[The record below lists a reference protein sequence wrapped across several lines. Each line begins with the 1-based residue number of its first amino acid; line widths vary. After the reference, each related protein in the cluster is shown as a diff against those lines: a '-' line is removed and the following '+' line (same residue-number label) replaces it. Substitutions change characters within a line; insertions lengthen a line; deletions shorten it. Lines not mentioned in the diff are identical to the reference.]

1 MKKNLISAIAGWKSA
16 ALLALVAMVAAVA
29 FSGVLTTQT
38 EAQAPADHTV
48 IPGGSVEFTV
58 TPPASAADAEVAQ
71 TLGTVVLDPVS
82 DLGTLEEPSPT
93 AGTDGTY
100 TFQFNAAATAAYE
113 RVTVTIPFSDADAAD
128 NQTVTIDVV
137 PVSSHAGGTAL
148 VIVNAAGTTDDVYN
162 IRSDSTGKASFAD
175 NTGRSFIICDDR
187 ETGTDV
193 TPDADASPPVGPPD
207 CDYDNGTGNTDT
219 YEGVSGQVTLRISIA
234 KDSPKGIIYVTQGDN
249 VATERQ
255 IVVGDPPAAAANFT
269 VKPATGDESA
279 AAATGSATIEVT
291 VTDDATPPGKVKGHA
306 IIFVTTDGDLKA
318 TDGACDAAS
327 EETSKTCT
335 ASTEDNGVASAELVR
350 ATAGTATVTAL
361 AGKLGAKNTEV
372 TFFGAA
378 TDVSASSEQSSVEF
392 GGTLTVTLTVTDADG
407 SAVVGAPG
415 KVALAVTDPIEGPAD
430 DAKGVTVAHEETVAA
445 DAKPSDPP
453 YCSGVKDD
461 DELNGGTNGKGQC
474 VVVVSAAGAP
484 DPATGGAWTIN
495 FELGSTDAE
504 GKPTTLTESITLT
517 VAGPPANIAND
528 AEERYDQ
535 RAVATVTLTVTDEDG
550 NLVGTQPI
558 SVDVVD
564 GSVALLDEP
573 ENTKNGEA
581 SFTFVVRSNAD
592 GSAAFLA
599 RSGDAASI
607 IEIAVGP
614 EPVEEVEEVV
624 EEVVIP
630 DLAAPTSVTIAAS
643 DDGVLSVSASGAAE
657 GDTTEAEVRA
667 NGGAWA
673 AVSEEAAAPGT
684 YQARARFVRGDES
697 TDWVYSSNVVVIPE
711 PEPEPDPP
719 TWNNELVSGQN
730 LVVWNGEDGAD
741 ASAGA
746 AEGVTAIW
754 SYNTGSGTW
763 DGYFPTAAD
772 VPGGNTLSTLS
783 NGQAYVVIV
792 E

>member
-1 MKKNLISAIAGWKSA
+1 LKKNLISAIAGWKSA

-29 FSGVLTTQT
+29 FSGVLTSTSAD
-38 EAQAPADHTV
+38 AQNGPTVVVDGLTYDGTNVDGQVSLDNPPMDDSDPPVVEPWWFRVTNAATNAEVIACTSGSTTITAPATATDGTAASDLALGAAYV
-48 IPGGSVEFTV
+48 V
-58 TPPASAADAEVAQ
+58 TAYDEDCSSAVPATALASATISMLPEVSGTDLEASPGDTVDVTFSAIQATGKARITFALTSDGADGSFAA
-71 TLGTVVLDPVS
+71 TGTAAVTCTDDNACDLTANVEDLMTVRVS
-82 DLGTLEEPSPT
+82 VGEDSTTGQNLYL
-93 AGTDGTY
+93 AGTD
-100 TFQFNAAATAAYE
+100 AAADLTIGS
-113 RVTVTIPFSDADAAD
+113 VTIAIVDPAAK
-128 NQTVTIDVV
+128 
-137 PVSSHAGGTAL
+137 
-148 VIVNAAGTTDDVYN
+148 AAG
-162 IRSDSTGKASFAD
+162 
-175 NTGRSFIICDDR
+175 
-187 ETGTDV
+187 
-193 TPDADASPPVGPPD
+193 
-207 CDYDNGTGNTDT
+207 
-219 YEGVSGQVTLRISIA
+219 
-234 KDSPKGIIYVTQGDN
+234 
-249 VATERQ
+249 
-255 IVVGDPPAAAANFT
+255 FT
-269 VKPATGDESA
+269 AKPAEGDESVA
-279 AAATGSATIEVT
+279 AGGKASATIEVT
-291 VTDDATPPGKVKGHA
+291 VTDDATPAEGFEGHP
-306 IIFVTTDGDLKA
+306 IIFVTTAGDLKC
-318 TDGACDAAS
+318 GA
-327 EETSKTCT
+327 ERETSKTCSEPT
-335 ASTEDNGVASAELVR
+335 GSDGVANAEVYSA
-350 ATAGTATVTAL
+350 APGTVTVTVL
-361 AGKLGAKNTEV
+361 AGALGAKDVEV

-378 TDVSASSEQSSVEF
+378 ADVSASSEQSSVEF
-392 GGTLTVTLTVTDADG
+392 GGSLTVTLTVTDADG
-407 SAVVGAPG
+407 RAVVGAPG
-415 KVALAVTDPIEGPAD
+415 AVGQPPTDAIEGPAD
-430 DAKGVTVAHEETVAA
+430 DAKGVSVKLAAA
-445 DAKPSDPP
+445 DDETDPP
-453 YCSGVKDD
+453 QYCGDD
-461 DELNGGTNGKGQC
+461 AGTDGKGQC

-484 DPATGGAWTIN
+484 NPATGGAWTIN
-495 FELGSTDAE
+495 FSLASTDAE

-517 VAGPPANIAND
+517 VAGPPHSIADD

-573 ENTKNGEA
+573 TETKNGEA
-581 SFTFVVRSNAD
+581 PFTFVVRSNAE

-607 IEIAVGP
+607 IEIDLGP
-614 EPVEEVEEVV
+614 APVEVVEEVV

-630 DLAAPTSVTIAAS
+630 ALAAPTSVTIAAS

-711 PEPEPDPP
+711 PEPEPEPP

>member
-29 FSGVLTTQT
+29 FSGVLTNTPA
-38 EAQAPADHTV
+38 EAQNGPDATINPGEMHSFKVEVEEGAGAPTVNLPTGATAANTGEVDVATAADTEDPADTTKDTYTVTFEAADLAIYRDVALTTGTDPNIVTVQTIRIAPATAPVGGAGVV
-48 IPGGSVEFTV
+48 IVDASGADTNDNVYNISSDSTADATFTANPGRSFVICPDTNPGGACDVEDTDDTTEGNQGFVGVVHLSVTV
-58 TPPASAADAEVAQ
+58 AKDAEVGQ
-71 TLGTVVLDPVS
+71 IVYITQ
-82 DLGTLEEPSPT
+82 
-93 AGTDGTY
+93 GTDRT
-100 TFQFNAAATAAYE
+100 
-113 RVTVTIPFSDADAAD
+113 
-128 NQTVTIDVV
+128 
-137 PVSSHAGGTAL
+137 
-148 VIVNAAGTTDDVYN
+148 
-162 IRSDSTGKASFAD
+162 
-175 NTGRSFIICDDR
+175 
-187 ETGTDV
+187 
-193 TPDADASPPVGPPD
+193 
-207 CDYDNGTGNTDT
+207 
-219 YEGVSGQVTLRISIA
+219 
-234 KDSPKGIIYVTQGDN
+234 
-249 VATERQ
+249 TERQ
-255 IVVGDPPAAAANFT
+255 IVVRSADAQPADFTAEAADGDASVAAGG
-269 VKPATGDESA
+269 AT
-279 AAATGSATIEVT
+279 ATIEVN
-291 VTDDATPPGKVKGHA
+291 VTDDQTPPGAVNDYPL
-306 IIFVTTDGDLKA
+306 IFVTTDGDLKV
-318 TDGACDAAS
+318 DAAGGCVDAATAS
-327 EETSKTCT
+327 DATSKTCT
-335 ASTEDNGVASAELVR
+335 TSTMGGDG
-350 ATAGTATVTAL
+350 ATAEVSSAAPGTVTVTVL
-361 AGKLGAKNTEV
+361 AGKLGAKDVEV

-378 TDVSASSEQSSVEF
+378 ADVSASSEQSSVEY
-392 GGTLTVTLTVTDADG
+392 GGELTVTLTVTDADG
-407 SAVVGAPG
+407 RAVVGGAG
-415 KVALAVTDPIEGPAD
+415 KVLKAVTDHIEGPSD
-430 DAKGVTVAHEETVAA
+430 DAAGVSVKLSAGVDEEA
-445 DAKPSDPP
+445 PHPQ
-453 YCSGVKDD
+453 YCTS
-461 DELNGGTNGKGQC
+461 EGTDGKGQC
-474 VVVVSAAGAP
+474 VAIVSAAGGP
-484 DPATGGAWTIN
+484 NPATGGAWTIN
-495 FELGSTDAE
+495 FMLGSTDAE

-564 GSVALLDEP
+564 GSVALLDKP
-573 ENTKNGEA
+573 DMTKNGEA

-614 EPVEEVEEVV
+614 APVVEEEVV
-624 EEVVIP
+624 VEEP
-630 DLAAPTSVTIAAS
+630 PALAAPTSVTIAAS

-697 TDWVYSSNVVVIPE
+697 TDWVYSSNVVTIAE

-730 LVVWNGEDGAD
+730 LVVWNGADGAD

-754 SYNTGSGTW
+754 SYNTGSGSW
-763 DGYFPTAAD
+763 DGYFPGAAD
-772 VPGGNTLSTLS
+772 VPGGNTLTSLS